1 MRRRAPLGPL
11 PLAFLSALLLA
22 RWAAVLPAHAADREP
37 LPPVPGVTPPETPE
51 TPETPG
57 PPEPPETPPPPEPP
71 VPTVTVYTMGPGAEL
86 FSRFGH
92 AAICVT
98 DEITPQ
104 GRCYNYGTTDF
115 STPLPLTWG
124 FLRGRAQ
131 FWVSVVP
138 EPRMID
144 YYRAEDRTLYRQV
157 LRLPPAEARRAV
169 ALLHQADVREQTFY
183 RYHHFRD
190 NCTTR
195 IRDLV
200 DLSTAGRLRA
210 LSAAHPPQPPFTL
223 RQHVLTGFAGAPAL
237 QALSELV
244 LGRPADAPPSAWA
257 SMFLPDVLRAEVR
270 LVYGAVPWVVHAR
283 QAGGLAPGPDAARGG
298 RRALAALAVVLAL
311 LALVAAARPHGAWPR
326 IARVVIGGVLGLLGL
341 IVWGLAIASILP
353 EFRYNEVLLVCWPT
367 DGILPVLWARARAIY
382 PGYLGLRLA
391 TLGGVALGSLA
402 GVLIQPLAVPLLLT
416 GLPLLALAVLAR
428 VEARRAASAR
438 SA

>member
-11 PLAFLSALLLA
+11 PLALLFSL
-22 RWAAVLPAHAADREP
+22 WAAVLPAHAADREP

-51 TPETPG
+51 PLEQPEQ
-57 PPEPPETPPPPEPP
+57 PETPPPPEPP
-71 VPTVTVYTMGPGAEL
+71 VPIVSVYTMGPGEEL

-138 EPRMID
+138 ESRMID

-195 IRDLV
+195 IRDLI

-223 RQHVLTGFAGAPAL
+223 RQHVLTGFAGATAL

-244 LGRPADAPPSAWA
+244 LGRSADAPPSAWA

-283 QAGGLAPGPDAARGG
+283 QAGGLAPGPDAALGG

-311 LALVAAARPHGAWPR
+311 IALIAAARPHGAWPR
-326 IARVVIGGVLGLLGL
+326 IARFVIGGVLGLLGL
-341 IVWGLAIASILP
+341 LVWGLALASILP
-353 EFRYNEVLLVCWPT
+353 EFRYNEVLFVCWPT
-367 DGILPVLWARARAIY
+367 DGILPVLWARTRARKIY
-382 PGYLGLRLA
+382 LGYLGLRLA
-391 TLGGVALGSLA
+391 TLGGVGIGSLA

-428 VEARRAASAR
+428 LEARRAASAR

>member
-11 PLAFLSALLLA
+11 SLVFPFALLAAVLLA
-22 RWAAVLPAHAADREP
+22 RPVPPAHAADREP
-37 LPPVPGVTPPETPE
+37 LPPVPGVTPPATPE
-51 TPETPG
+51 TAESPD
-57 PPEPPETPPPPEPP
+57 PPPAPEPP
-71 VPTVTVYTMGPGAEL
+71 VPTVTVYTMGPGEEL

-98 DEITPQ
+98 DEISPE
-104 GRCYNYGTTDF
+104 GRCYNYGTADF

-157 LRLPPAEARRAV
+157 LRLSPAEARRTV

-200 DLSTAGRLRA
+200 DLGTGGRLRA

-223 RQHVLTGFAGAPAL
+223 RQHVLTGFAGATAL

-244 LGRPADAPPSAWA
+244 LGRSADAPPSAWV
-257 SMFLPDVLRAEVR
+257 SMFLPDVLRAELR

-283 QAGGLAPGPDAARGG
+283 KAGGLVPGPEAAQGG
-298 RRALAALAVVLAL
+298 RRALAALGVVLAL
-311 LALVAAARPHGAWPR
+311 LVLIAAARPHGVWPR
-326 IARVVIGGVLGLLGL
+326 LARGGIGAVLGGLGLL
-341 IVWGLAIASILP
+341 VWGLAIASILP
-353 EFRYNEVLLVCWPT
+353 EFRYNEVLFVCWPT
-367 DGILPVLWARARAIY
+367 DGILPVLWTRARTIY
-382 PGYLGLRLA
+382 QGYLILRLA
-391 TLGGVALGSLA
+391 TLGLVAVGSLA

-416 GLPLLALAVLAR
+416 GLPLLALAGLAR
-428 VEARRAASAR
+428 VEARRAASAP